1 MKGNLELQINNG
13 GVKQPPLRALKSCKK
28 KKPREH
34 RGKQFPNVNKKSF
47 TMTGER

>member
-1 MKGNLELQINNG
+1 MAGKIAAASSAEVLQ
-13 GVKQPPLRALKSCKK
+13 KK